1 MKKRIR
7 LTESGLKR
15 LIKKYLNEALSY
27 EELQEKYD
35 YVLFEEPLEKYA
47 VVYLY
52 PGHGP
57 SYITFAVEAH
67 DEETAF
73 EKVVAF
79 CQNNGLTKYLVSQD
93 EADRIAKE
101 DIEAEGM
108 SAAEYYEEHG
118 NFDELYEL
126 NSLIYVVPTMEGG
139 KEPCFIWDHSGVEF
153 V

>member
-7 LTESGLKR
+7 LTESGLRR

-27 EELQEKYD
+27 EELQNKYD
-35 YVLFEEPLEKYA
+35 YVLFKEPLEEYA

-57 SYITFAVEAH
+57 SYVTFAVESDN
-67 DEETAF
+67 DEEAF

-93 EADRIAKE
+93 EADRMITEYLE
-101 DIEAEGM
+101 DEGM
-108 SAAEYYEEHG
+108 TPTEYYEEHG

-126 NSLIYVVPTMEGG
+126 NSLIYVDPTMEGG
-139 KEPCFIWDHSGVEF
+139 KEPCFIWDQSGVEF

>member
-1 MKKRIR
+1 MRKRIR
-7 LTESGLKR
+7 LSESSLKR

-52 PGHGP
+52 PGYGP

-73 EKVVAF
+73 EKVVAY
-79 CQNNGLTKYLVSQD
+79 CQNNGLTKYLVSQQ
-93 EADRIAKE
+93 EADRMVIEYLE
-101 DIEAEGM
+101 DEGM
-108 SAAEYYEEHG
+108 SATEYYEEHG
-118 NFDELYEL
+118 SFDELYEES
-126 NSLIYVVPTMEGG
+126 SLIYIDPTMEGG
-139 KEPCFIWDHSGVEF
+139 KEPCFIWNQSGVEF